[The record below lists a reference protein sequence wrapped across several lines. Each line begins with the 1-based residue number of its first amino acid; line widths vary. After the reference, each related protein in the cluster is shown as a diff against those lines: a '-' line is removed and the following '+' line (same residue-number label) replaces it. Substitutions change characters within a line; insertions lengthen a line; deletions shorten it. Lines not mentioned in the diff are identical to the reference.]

1 MRYEYDP
8 DYVPSDDLVDED
20 DEDDEYDEDL
30 CDDEYAYN
38 EYAYYEEDADEDDG
52 EEDDDNGE
60 GEADAEQEDDSED
73 DEDNDDDEEE
83 SSEEEET
90 YYRPNQNKPN
100 IMLFINSAPMI
111 PQQQRIKR
119 ERSQSTSP
127 ERQRCIKRH
136 KYDDIMK
143 KYNKHERAHFEQ
155 IGDQEKDELY
165 QLEKVIEN
173 NAISTKE
180 PLRFKFL
187 KLNISNTVKN
197 IIISKLEQ
205 LNKMIPCSGEYF
217 KLSNWINTLSMIP
230 IGKYHTLPIS
240 NGDGEV
246 DNVSQA
252 DNNIAKYLQGIKRTI
267 DDNIFGHEETK
278 DQIIRILAQW
288 ISNPKSNGYVIGIQ
302 GSPGVGKTKLIKE
315 GICKAMEYPFSFVS
329 LGGISDASYLNG
341 HHYTY
346 EGATH
351 GKIIECLIK
360 ARVMNPVF
368 LFDELDKVSNTSRGD
383 EIINT
388 LIHITD
394 PVQNDRFT
402 DKYFEEIDL
411 DLSKSLIIFTYN
423 DENAI
428 NPILKDRMITIKVN
442 GYNAKEK
449 LSICKN
455 YILPEL
461 LPQYNMKTG
470 DVTFDDG
477 LLKNIIDTHGKEEGV
492 RSLKRIINDILS
504 SINMMKYIPTD
515 GVQISFPF
523 QVTSEFYNKY
533 CTKFEVK
540 RSDIVWSMYT

>member
-1 MRYEYDP
+1 MSKLYEYDP
-8 DYVPSDDLVDED
+8 DYVPDDSS
-20 DEDDEYDEDL
+20 
-30 CDDEYAYN
+30 
-38 EYAYYEEDADEDDG
+38 
-52 EEDDDNGE
+52 
-60 GEADAEQEDDSED
+60 DDSED
-73 DEDNDDDEEE
+73 EYEEYDKEYNEDCYDDDDDDEENDE
-83 SSEEEET
+83 DEEYEDEENDDDGCTEYNECASECSSEEDEENHSKPKNIMFFINGPSNNNNPLLPIINSIMNEKQSKS
-90 YYRPNQNKPN
+90 RKRKSSNQNLENK
-100 IMLFINSAPMI
+100 
-111 PQQQRIKR
+111 
-119 ERSQSTSP
+119 
-127 ERQRCIKRH
+127 H
-136 KYDDIMK
+136 KKHRYDDIVK
-143 KYNKHERAHFEQ
+143 KYNKFERDHFNNIEETERDN
-155 IGDQEKDELY
+155 IY
-165 QLEKVIEN
+165 ALEKNLEKCSYVTN
-173 NAISTKE
+173 E

-217 KLSNWINTLSMIP
+217 KLSTWMNILSKIP
-230 IGKYHTLPIS
+230 IGRYHTLPIT
-240 NGDGEV
+240 NT
-246 DNVSQA
+246 DN
-252 DNNIAKYLQGIKRTI
+252 DIANYLQNIKSTI
-267 DDNIFGHEETK
+267 DTNIFGHDETK
-278 DQIIRILAQW
+278 EQIVRILAQW
-288 ISNPKSNGYVIGIQ
+288 ISNPQSNGYVIGIQ

-315 GICKAMEYPFSFVS
+315 GICKAMNYPFSFIS

-360 ARVMNPVF
+360 AQVMNPVI

-428 NPILKDRMITIKVN
+428 NPILKDRMITIKVS

-449 LSICKN
+449 IIICKD

-461 LPQYNMKTG
+461 LPQYNMQKG
-470 DVTFDDG
+470 DVILEDS
-477 LLKNIIDTHGKEEGV
+477 LLRNIIDIHGKEEGV
-492 RSLKRIINDILS
+492 RSLKRVINDILS
-504 SINMMKYIPTD
+504 CINMMKYIPTD
-515 GVQISFPF
+515 DIKVTFPF
-523 QVTSEFYNKY
+523 CVDSNFYNKY
-533 CTKFEVK
+533 CTKFEHK
-540 RSDIVWSMYT
+540 QRDIIWSMYT